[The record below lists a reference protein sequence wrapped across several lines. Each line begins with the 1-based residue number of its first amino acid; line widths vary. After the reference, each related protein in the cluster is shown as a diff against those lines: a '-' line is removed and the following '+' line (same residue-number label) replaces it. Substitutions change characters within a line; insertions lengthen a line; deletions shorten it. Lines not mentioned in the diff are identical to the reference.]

1 MEWEGRSSKVREKS
15 KETSTR
21 IISLVNPYVWKE
33 SKWTNTSERKK
44 IWDYAIKTKKGFVMR
59 K

>member
-33 SKWTNTSERKK
+33 SKWTNTSESKK
-44 IWDYAIKTKKGFVMR
+44 I
-59 K
+59 